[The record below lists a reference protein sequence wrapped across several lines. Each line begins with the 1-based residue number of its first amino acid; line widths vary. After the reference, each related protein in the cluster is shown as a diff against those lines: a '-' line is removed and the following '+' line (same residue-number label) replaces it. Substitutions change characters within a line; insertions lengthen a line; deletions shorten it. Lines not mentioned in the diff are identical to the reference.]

1 MRKICVVTGS
11 RAEYGLLQWLMQE
24 IRDDSQLQLQLA
36 VTGMHLAPAFGLT
49 YRAIEADGFTIDAK
63 VEMLLSGDT
72 ATAVT
77 KSMGLGVIGFA
88 DAFDRLRP
96 DIVVLLGDRFE
107 ILAAAQAA
115 LVQGIPIAHLHG
127 GEVTEGAMDESIR
140 HAITK
145 MAQLHFVA
153 AESFRD
159 RVIQMGEPPDRV
171 FLVGATGL
179 DAIARSHLLDRVA
192 LEADLD
198 VRLGNP
204 CFLVTYHPETA
215 TGRDAAKDVRAILD
229 AIESFG
235 DAHVVF
241 TKPNADPG
249 NSVISQLMEAWAAA
263 RPGRASL
270 HVSLGQCRYLSLL
283 REVDLVIGNSSSGII
298 EAPSLKTPTVNIG
311 DRQKG
316 RPRSKS
322 VIDCP
327 AETVA
332 IRHAIDQVLS
342 PAFKS
347 CLTATPSPY
356 GEAGAAVKIKDVL
369 KRVDLA
375 GIRVKVF
382 HDLARNA

>member
-24 IRDDSQLQLQLA
+24 IRDDPQLQLQLA
-36 VTGMHLAPAFGLT
+36 VTGMHLALAFGLT
-49 YRAIEADGFTIDAK
+49 YRVIEDDGFTIDAK
-63 VEMLLSGDT
+63 VEMLLSSDT
-72 ATAVT
+72 TTAVT
-77 KSMGLGVIGFA
+77 KSMGLGVVGFA

-159 RVIQMGEPPDRV
+159 RVIQMGEPPERV

-179 DAIARSHLLDRVA
+179 DAIARLRLLDRAA

-198 VRLGNP
+198 FQLGGA

-215 TGRDAAKDVRAILD
+215 TGRDAAKDVQAILD
-229 AIESFG
+229 AIESFS

-249 NSVISQLMEAWAAA
+249 NSAISQLMETWAAA
-263 RPGRASL
+263 RPGVASV
-270 HVSLGQCRYLSLL
+270 HDSLGQCRYLSLL
-283 REVDLVIGNSSSGII
+283 RAVDVVIGNSSSGII
-298 EAPSLKTPTVNIG
+298 EAPSLHTPTVNVG

-322 VIDCP
+322 VIDCL
-327 AETVA
+327 AETGA
-332 IRHAIDQVLS
+332 IRRAIDQALS

-347 CLTATPSPY
+347 CLDAAPSPY
-356 GEAGAAVKIKDVL
+356 GEAGAAVKIKEVL
-369 KRVDLA
+369 RRVDLD
-375 GIRVKVF
+375 GIRVKAF
-382 HDLARNA
+382 HDLAENA